1 MVAVDR
7 RDQELGSRW
16 AASGA
21 MALTGDADGPPLIA
35 PAGLVARIAAL
46 GDAAGGADALALL
59 AERAAIAGLTRR
71 GRTSCGGATRLLQA
85 ADGWVA
91 VTLARQDDV
100 DLVPAWFGLDTPPRD
115 VWAAVAREVA
125 QRSAAVVVADGRLLG
140 LPVALLAEC
149 AGGAGRRPGVLARR
163 LGDQAPLGR
172 PPLVVDLSSLWAGPL
187 CAHLLG
193 LAGARVVKVESTGRA
208 DGARRGPATFYD
220 LLHAGHESVALDF
233 GSAGGRAALRRLV
246 GAADVVIEASRPRAL
261 AQLGI
266 DADAAVRDGVRGWVS
281 ITGRGRDSDAVSFGD
296 DAAVAG
302 GLVAWTGGVP
312 GALTGGAPSRPPDAS
327 TPVFVA
333 DAIADPLTGVAA
345 AGAVRPVLE
354 GGGRWLLD
362 VSMAHVAADIA
373 GDRATS
379 PPPAEPW
386 PPGRDSDA
394 TAPSARRPAGRAAPL
409 GAHTASVLAEL
420 AGGGE
425 AAGEPGE
432 GRRP

>member
-1 MVAVDR
+1 MDR
-7 RDQELGSRW
+7 RDQELRSRW

-59 AERAAIAGLTRR
+59 AERAAIAGLSRR
-71 GRTSCGGATRLLQA
+71 GRTSCGGATRLLRA
-85 ADGWVA
+85 AGGWVA
-91 VTLARQDDV
+91 VSLARQDDV
-100 DLVPAWFGLDTPPRD
+100 DLVPAWFGLDTPPPD
-115 VWAAVAREVA
+115 VWAAVGREVGL
-125 QRSAAVVVADGRLLG
+125 RPAAVVVADGRLLG
-140 LPVALLAEC
+140 LPVALLGEC

-163 LGDQAPLGR
+163 LGDAAPLGR
-172 PPLVVDLSSLWAGPL
+172 PPLVLDLSSLWAGPL

-233 GSAGGRAALRRLV
+233 GSAAGRSALRRLV
-246 GAADVVIEASRPRAL
+246 GAADVVIAASRPRAL
-261 AQLGI
+261 VQLGI
-266 DADAAVRDGVRGWVS
+266 DAEAAVRDGVRGWVS
-281 ITGRGRDSDAVSFGD
+281 ITGQGRDSDAVSFGD

-302 GLVAWTGGVP
+302 GLVAWTAGDPRTLAGAAPP
-312 GALTGGAPSRPPDAS
+312 GPSDAP

-333 DAIADPLTGVAA
+333 DAIADPLTGLAA
-345 AGAVRPVLE
+345 AGAVRSTLE

-379 PPPAEPW
+379 PASAEPW
-386 PPGRDSDA
+386 PPGRDADA
-394 TAPSARRPAGRAAPL
+394 PAPIARRPAGRAARH
-409 GAHTASVLAEL
+409 GAHTARVLAEL

-425 AAGEPGE
+425 GAGEPGE
-432 GRRP
+432 GAGP